1 MLNNISVT
9 TKGLIAFT
17 LLAAI
22 AIASSIVIYNRTV
35 VANDLVV
42 EADRIQ
48 TLADA
53 VAEFSDDIYVADLQL
68 KSFLLTGNRA
78 FAETVESLLV
88 EMQKDVTDLTTLFR
102 EQAPAELPALEASF
116 ATLAQWQTQFVKRQ
130 SLQSVMQQF
139 ATRNTAA
146 KEQQGAALEMVESIA
161 LAAAIAV
168 ALAAAFMGFL
178 NYRLVSRPLSRLA
191 TATDRLAN
199 G

>member
-1 MLNNISVT
+1 MRLLNAMLNNISVT

-102 EQAPAELPALEASF
+102 E
-116 ATLAQWQTQFVKRQ
+116 
-130 SLQSVMQQF
+130 
-139 ATRNTAA
+139 
-146 KEQQGAALEMVESIA
+146 
-161 LAAAIAV
+161 
-168 ALAAAFMGFL
+168 
-178 NYRLVSRPLSRLA
+178 
-191 TATDRLAN
+191 
-199 G
+199 

>member
-130 SLQSVMQQF
+130 VDLMRVPD
-139 ATRNTAA
+139 T
-146 KEQQGAALEMVESIA
+146 VE
-161 LAAAIAV
+161 LARASDKHNR
-168 ALAAAFMGFL
+168 AF
-178 NYRLVSRPLSRLA
+178 SR
-191 TATDRLAN
+191 
-199 G
+199 